1 MPCNTILV
9 NPYPYILIAP
19 VRVDF
24 IPPST
29 TPGFFPLS
37 LHTRDLCGLGALG
50 AGGGT
55 GAETVGELAVDGLEV
70 THAAGAGGLPAL
82 GLLAPVDCAALVS
95 RRLGG
100 WDVCLFC
107 SSRAA
112 REITYT
118 SWSWQQGSRKRS
130 RCASGCG
137 GSDDLRFPLAEFSV
151 RHFARLQNPSTVS
164 QSRYYG

>member
-1 MPCNTILV
+1 MPGKPSFISFGYQAAGRVTKRPMPCNTILV

-29 TPGFFPLS
+29 PGSSRFRY
-37 LHTRDLCGLGALG
+37 TRDLCGLGALG

-82 GLLAPVDCAALVS
+82 GLLAPVELPGLGS
-95 RRLGG
+95 R
-100 WDVCLFC
+100 V
-107 SSRAA
+107 AA
-112 REITYT
+112 RGAGVLLDVEGATT
-118 SWSWQQGSRKRS
+118 
-130 RCASGCG
+130 AT
-137 GSDDLRFPLAEFSV
+137 PAERV
-151 RHFARLQNPSTVS
+151 RLVVTLSE
-164 QSRYYG
+164 

>member
-24 IPPST
+24 ITPST
-29 TPGFFPLS
+29 PGSFRFRY
-37 LHTRDLCGLGALG
+37 TRDLCGLGALG

-70 THAAGAGGLPAL
+70 THATGAGGLPAL
-82 GLLAPVDCAALVS
+82 GLLAPVDCAALVREALEDGMS
-95 RRLGG
+95 
-100 WDVCLFC
+100 FC
-107 SSRAA
+107 SNRAV

-118 SWSWQQGSRKRS
+118 SWSWQQGSRKKR

-137 GSDDLRFPLAEFSV
+137 GSDDL
-151 RHFARLQNPSTVS
+151 
-164 QSRYYG
+164 QSH

>member
-1 MPCNTILV
+1 MPGKPSFISFGYQAAGRVTKRPMPCNTILV

-95 RRLGG
+95 RGLGG
-100 WDVCLFC
+100 WDVCL
-107 SSRAA
+107 SVGVEQRGRSRTLPGLGSRVAA
-112 REITYT
+112 RGAGVLLDVEGATT
-118 SWSWQQGSRKRS
+118 CGS
-130 RCASGCG
+130 
-137 GSDDLRFPLAEFSV
+137 
-151 RHFARLQNPSTVS
+151 H
-164 QSRYYG
+164 